1 MTPAEPDHS
10 VAGLLKELGPALVL
24 YARTWAGRDEADD
37 VVQAVFVRLLTTKRW
52 PTEPRPWLFRCV
64 RNEAISW
71 RRSIRR
77 RLLRERKRAESAE
90 AIFEFHPGESID
102 AHESQK
108 ALEHLPAHQREIVVL
123 RIWSGLKLAEIS
135 SITGVPVSTVHD
147 QYQAALS
154 AMRTQLEPSWKS
166 TIR

>member
-1 MTPAEPDHS
+1 MIPAERDHP
-10 VAGLLKELGPALVL
+10 VAGLLKELGPPLVL
-24 YARTWAGRDEADD
+24 YARTWAGRDEAED

-52 PTEPRPWLFRCV
+52 PREPRPWLFRCV

-77 RLLRERKRAESAE
+77 RLLRERKQAQSTE
-90 AIFEFHPGESID
+90 AIFECRPDDSID
-102 AHESQK
+102 VHESQR
-108 ALEHLPAHQREIVVL
+108 ALEQLPAHQREIVVL
-123 RIWSGLKLAEIS
+123 RIWGGLKLAEIS
-135 SITGVPVSTVHD
+135 SITDLPVSTVHD

-154 AMRTQLEPSWKS
+154 AMRAQMEPSWKS